1 MISCVICVFLVPL
14 YGSLTKYAGDC
25 RGSFG
30 PHLQRQVQNY
40 HPDSFKF
47 DHLTC
52 KRRNIMEAVDG
63 TPFWPAPFLSHA
75 ENKKKRQVLCSQ
87 NSPQCNCWR
96 CFKLNSYTLPD
107 IQLYRL
113 VACLYVS
120 DDLYLLRFSFVTICG
135 YK

>member
-1 MISCVICVFLVPL
+1 MIISVYDFLCDLRFSGAFVWFP
-14 YGSLTKYAGDC
+14 YEIC
-25 RGSFG
+25 RGL
-30 PHLQRQVQNY
+30 HY

-52 KRRNIMEAVDG
+52 KQRNIMEAEAVDG
-63 TPFWPAPFLSHA
+63 APLLASSIL
-75 ENKKKRQVLCSQ
+75 EPRETKQKRQVLCSQ